1 MVQDWTAN
9 IPTVVYFVVGLG
21 GVAGALLAMLKLK
34 EAVVPDANSQVTKD
48 IATIRAD
55 IHDIRARVGM
65 LELDVARI
73 DQPSIAKRFDALE
86 GKIDKLYDFLL
97 ERLTKLPS
105 SVARQRTSPSTTD
118 SIHQRSRRPKR
129 LRP

>member
-1 MVQDWTAN
+1 MVQDWTGD

-21 GVAGALLAMLKLK
+21 GLAGALLAMVKLK
-34 EAVVPDANSQVTKD
+34 EALVPDAAQQVTKD
-48 IATIRAD
+48 IATIKAD

-86 GKIDKLYDFLL
+86 GKIDKLYEFLL

-105 SVARQRTSPSTTD
+105 
-118 SIHQRSRRPKR
+118 
-129 LRP
+129 

>member
-1 MVQDWTAN
+1 MVQDWTGN

-21 GVAGALLAMLKLK
+21 GVAGALLAMVKLK
-34 EAVVPDANSQVTKD
+34 EAVVPDANSQVKKD

-55 IHDIRARVGM
+55 IQDIRARVGM

-73 DQPSIAKRFDALE
+73 DQPSITRRFDAIE

-97 ERLTKLPS
+97 ERLTKLP
-105 SVARQRTSPSTTD
+105 P
-118 SIHQRSRRPKR
+118 
-129 LRP
+129 

>member
-1 MVQDWTAN
+1 MVQDWTGD

-21 GVAGALLAMLKLK
+21 GVAGALLAIVKLK
-34 EAVVPDANSQVTKD
+34 EALVPDAAQQVTKD
-48 IATIRAD
+48 IAAIKAD

-86 GKIDKLYDFLL
+86 GKIDKLYEFLL
-97 ERLTKLPS
+97 ERLTKLP
-105 SVARQRTSPSTTD
+105 P
-118 SIHQRSRRPKR
+118 
-129 LRP
+129 

>member
-1 MVQDWTAN
+1 MEQDWTGN

-21 GVAGALLAMLKLK
+21 GVAGALLAMVKLK
-34 EAVVPDANSQVTKD
+34 EALVPDTNSQVKKD
-48 IATIRAD
+48 IASIRAD

-86 GKIDKLYDFLL
+86 SKIDKLYDFLL

-105 SVARQRTSPSTTD
+105 
-118 SIHQRSRRPKR
+118 
-129 LRP
+129 

>member
-1 MVQDWTAN
+1 MVQDWTGD

-21 GVAGALLAMLKLK
+21 GLAGALLAMVKLK
-34 EAVVPDANSQVTKD
+34 EALVPDATSQVTKD
-48 IATIRAD
+48 IAIIKAD

-97 ERLTKLPS
+97 ERLTKLP
-105 SVARQRTSPSTTD
+105 P
-118 SIHQRSRRPKR
+118 
-129 LRP
+129 

>member
-1 MVQDWTAN
+1 MDWTAS
-9 IPTVVYFVVGLG
+9 IPTAVYFILGLG

-34 EAVVPDANSQVTKD
+34 EAVVPDANSQVKKD

-73 DQPSIAKRFDALE
+73 DQPSITRRFDAIE
-86 GKIDKLYDFLL
+86 GKIDKLYEFLL
-97 ERLTKLPS
+97 ERLTKLP
-105 SVARQRTSPSTTD
+105 P
-118 SIHQRSRRPKR
+118 
-129 LRP
+129 

>member
-1 MVQDWTAN
+1 MMQDCTGD

-21 GVAGALLAMLKLK
+21 GLAGALLAMVKLK
-34 EAVVPDANSQVTKD
+34 EALVPDAAQQVTKD
-48 IATIRAD
+48 IATIKAD

-73 DQPSIAKRFDALE
+73 DQPSIAKRFDAIE

-97 ERLTKLPS
+97 ERLTKLP
-105 SVARQRTSPSTTD
+105 T
-118 SIHQRSRRPKR
+118 
-129 LRP
+129 

>member
-1 MVQDWTAN
+1 MQQNWTGD
-9 IPTVVYFVVGLG
+9 IPAAVYFIVGLG
-21 GVAGALLAMLKLK
+21 GVAGALLAMVKLK
-34 EAVVPDANSQVTKD
+34 EAVVPDANSQVKKD

-73 DQPSIAKRFDALE
+73 DQPSITRRFDAIE

-97 ERLTKLPS
+97 ERLTKLP
-105 SVARQRTSPSTTD
+105 P
-118 SIHQRSRRPKR
+118 
-129 LRP
+129 

>member
-1 MVQDWTAN
+1 MEQDWTGN

-21 GVAGALLAMLKLK
+21 GVAGALLAMVKLK
-34 EAVVPDANSQVTKD
+34 EAVVPDANSQVKKD

-55 IHDIRARVGM
+55 IQDIRARVGM

-73 DQPSIAKRFDALE
+73 DQPSITRRFDAIE

-97 ERLTKLPS
+97 ERLTQLP
-105 SVARQRTSPSTTD
+105 P
-118 SIHQRSRRPKR
+118 
-129 LRP
+129 